1 MRVSKGGEQCSDE
14 NETLRRAKIPDRQ
27 AEIERAPDRG
37 TGCGNYKEATDSGG
51 GGWGWR
57 AQTEIRTEP

>member
-1 MRVSKGGEQCSDE
+1 MRMRHLEGTES
-14 NETLRRAKIPDRQ
+14 RDRQ

-37 TGCGNYKEATDSGG
+37 TGCGNYKEATDPGG